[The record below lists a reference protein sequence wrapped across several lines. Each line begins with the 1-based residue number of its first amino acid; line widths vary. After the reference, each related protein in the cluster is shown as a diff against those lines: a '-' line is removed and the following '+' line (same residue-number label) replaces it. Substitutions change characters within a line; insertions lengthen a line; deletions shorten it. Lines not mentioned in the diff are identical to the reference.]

1 MAAVGN
7 IGAISLIALSQ
18 MPARGMKMTPEKDL
32 DLFVNQVGETL
43 IFEVLTAHRC
53 FAVCGFTNKAYPLL
67 SDYNVFG

>member
-1 MAAVGN
+1 
-7 IGAISLIALSQ
+7 
-18 MPARGMKMTPEKDL
+18 MTPEKDL